1 MDLCLCRIKS
11 KTTAERE
18 VQMETERSFHSSSW
32 NPIKSW
38 LLDRGAMWLNDKAT
52 AQTQLK

>member
-11 KTTAERE
+11 NTTAERE
-18 VQMETERSFHSSSW
+18 VQMETERSFHSSGW